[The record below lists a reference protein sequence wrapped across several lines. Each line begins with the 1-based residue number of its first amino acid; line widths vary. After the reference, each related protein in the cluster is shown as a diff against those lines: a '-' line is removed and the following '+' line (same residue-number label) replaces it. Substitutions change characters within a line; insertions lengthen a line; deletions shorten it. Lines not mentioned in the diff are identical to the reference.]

1 MSRTRTCHRILL
13 IEDNTDSAE
22 AFRTV
27 LEMAGFEVVV
37 AFHGADALA
46 ILRYDRDFCTIL
58 LDLMMPVM
66 DGWAF
71 REAQQRDPTLAE
83 IPVVI
88 LSGDGR
94 VADKARQMGVA
105 DYLAKP
111 PDPGAL
117 VHLIERHCHTVPVS
131 VH

>member
-1 MSRTRTCHRILL
+1 MTRTCHRILL

-46 ILRYDRDFCTIL
+46 ILRYDRNFCTIL

-66 DGWAF
+66 DGWEF
-71 REAQQRDPTLAE
+71 RAEQLKDPALAE
-83 IPVVI
+83 IPVIVI
-88 LSGDGR
+88 SADAQAEDHAARIGA
-94 VADKARQMGVA
+94 VA
-105 DYLAKP
+105 YLKKP
-111 PDPGAL
+111 FEFQQLTNMIGSA
-117 VHLIERHCHTVPVS
+117 
-131 VH
+131 